1 MTGRSKHRPSFL
13 TVLVSYHTSGPGR
26 SDPRLYYIPVAVTFL
41 SSKRNGMLTV
51 YDVSRHDDGLI
62 RVNDSP
68 YSVMPNASY
77 CRFTGL
83 AFLKHESRALSVFR
97 AGERASVDCIQ
108 LNIPSSEEV
117 ENIVSVSV
125 EESEAVKQLADDVG
139 NMKTSTDIFG
149 DQEKV
154 VTDLF
159 PAYDRKHGKRFDIL
173 PF

>member
-1 MTGRSKHRPSFL
+1 
-13 TVLVSYHTSGPGR
+13 
-26 SDPRLYYIPVAVTFL
+26 
-41 SSKRNGMLTV
+41 
-51 YDVSRHDDGLI
+51 
-62 RVNDSP
+62 
-68 YSVMPNASY
+68 MPNASY